1 MLRANREGEEGFD
14 ADLLRRVQRHG
25 DRGSLGDEQAER
37 QPDQA
42 AWVGEAEK
50 VIAGR
55 IFLKNS
61 VAFFRLRSLYYIVR
75 GKGFPSET
83 MWEGAE

>member
-1 MLRANREGEEGFD
+1 MTNRDRKGAFD
-14 ADLLRRVQRHG
+14 ANLLRWVQRHG

-42 AWVGEAEK
+42 ARVMEAEK

-55 IFLKNS
+55 IFLKS
-61 VAFFRLRSLYYIVR
+61 WLRFSMDVVLIV
-75 GKGFPSET
+75 
-83 MWEGAE
+83 